1 MSVDSQQSI
10 KTETQIQMTEIET
23 PRERAARWN
32 TKKGEKEMFR
42 ELDEHLT
49 NVYHSRLMMQCL
61 AADPQLP
68 KRKELTMEII
78 IVNRQAEHFAFALYV
93 LNRIRRG
100 TPLIPDSVIY
110 RSITDD
116 DESSLDAFS
125 FYLAGLA
132 AFLEMPEP
140 KANQDQIDHLR
151 NSLLKDDIDIHLG
164 KIRCVET
171 SFRKHGRKASCSII
185 RAALRHLR
193 AEDLGTD

>member
-1 MSVDSQQSI
+1 
-10 KTETQIQMTEIET
+10 MTEIET

-61 AADPQLP
+61 VADPQFP
-68 KRKELTMEII
+68 KRKELAMEIF
-78 IVNRQAEHFAFALYV
+78 IVNRQAEHFAFAVYV

-125 FYLAGLA
+125 FYLAGLE
-132 AFLEMPEP
+132 AFLEIPKP
-140 KANQDQIDHLR
+140 KATESQVEHLR
-151 NSLLKDDIDIHLG
+151 QSLLKDEIDIHLA
-164 KIRCVET
+164 KYR
-171 SFRKHGRKASCSII
+171 SAQRSYRKHGEKASDRII
-185 RAALRHLR
+185 RAALDQLR
-193 AEDLGTD
+193 VGNPPTN